1 MIPFSYNT
9 VGFTAIIIMVIIL
22 SINELAKYLRQKYH
36 RPDHNE
42 S

>member
-1 MIPFSYNT
+1 MFPVSYNT

-22 SINELAKYLRQKYH
+22 SLNELAKYLRDKYSH
-36 RPDHNE
+36 KK